1 MGTFSLCRSQ
11 RRALRDARCGGRML
25 GLLVVVGLLVA
36 LHAPLPAAAPPDRGG
51 TIVWAVHESMP
62 SFDLHYDNSYI
73 VGQPVGPLVA
83 GERLERAGQDD
94 PAEVEDDGLG

>member
-51 TIVWAVHESMP
+51 TIVWAVHQQ
-62 SFDLHYDNSYI
+62 F
-73 VGQPVGPLVA
+73 PLCP
-83 GERLERAGQDD
+83 QD
-94 PAEVEDDGLG
+94 PMRRMSEAPLGAM